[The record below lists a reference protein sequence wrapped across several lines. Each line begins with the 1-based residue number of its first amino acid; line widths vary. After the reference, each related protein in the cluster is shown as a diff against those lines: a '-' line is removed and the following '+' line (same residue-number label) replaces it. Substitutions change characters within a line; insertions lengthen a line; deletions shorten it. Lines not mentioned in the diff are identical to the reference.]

1 MKNQLTRRV
10 GEAGIIGMLLVLL
23 LLNLVAGTHWLD
35 SDMAAEMMFSKLLAE
50 EGHLFGSTHWYYST
64 EFRVLYTQVI
74 MTPLFHI
81 FGSWHV
87 IRVLTNMICY
97 LLLLLSYW
105 YMMVPLKLKRSSV
118 LLGGVAVLMPFSETL
133 MLHMHMGNTYMP
145 HVILMFFYLGALL
158 RLRKAERVRE
168 EKPALIVVSVLSLV
182 FGLSGVRYF
191 MLLLAPIL
199 LAFLWQIWRTRG
211 EMLKADTTKCK
222 VRSFGISL
230 VAALL
235 GYGIH
240 ATVITK
246 AFQFQ
251 TYDVTTFIQVFQ
263 GYFLDRV
270 QNAFGALLMI
280 LGYIPKAN
288 VLSPRGIFGLFSFLL
303 LLILILVRRGLQ
315 AKLADMSEERRFL
328 VFFWDALV
336 FVNLFLFV
344 FTDTTM
350 VPRYYIPIW
359 AFTIVLFVLYLEM
372 AEDGFEKKVLLYGA
386 GIMVLLGTVKE
397 AASLVTTDKNQ
408 DRMGAISFLQDH
420 DYHFGYA
427 TYWNGNIMEELSD
440 GAVEVAALED
450 LEEKNLFRWSSKT
463 VYFDPNYY
471 EGPVFLL
478 TTLAET
484 NAHVEDSLL
493 QKGQEVYRD
502 ASFVIYSYE
511 DQKSFLEILNEK
523 VAE

>member
-1 MKNQLTRRV
+1 M
-10 GEAGIIGMLLVLL
+10 
-23 LLNLVAGTHWLD
+23 
-35 SDMAAEMMFSKLLAE
+35 
-50 EGHLFGSTHWYYST
+50 
-64 EFRVLYTQVI
+64 
-74 MTPLFHI
+74 
-81 FGSWHV
+81 
-87 IRVLTNMICY
+87 
-97 LLLLLSYW
+97 
-105 YMMVPLKLKRSSV
+105 
-118 LLGGVAVLMPFSETL
+118 
-133 MLHMHMGNTYMP
+133 
-145 HVILMFFYLGALL
+145 
-158 RLRKAERVRE
+158 
-168 EKPALIVVSVLSLV
+168 
-182 FGLSGVRYF
+182 
-191 MLLLAPIL
+191 
-199 LAFLWQIWRTRG
+199 
-211 EMLKADTTKCK
+211 
-222 VRSFGISL
+222 
-230 VAALL
+230 
-235 GYGIH
+235 
-240 ATVITK
+240 
-246 AFQFQ
+246 
-251 TYDVTTFIQVFQ
+251 
-263 GYFLDRV
+263 
-270 QNAFGALLMI
+270 
-280 LGYIPKAN
+280 
-288 VLSPRGIFGLFSFLL
+288 
-303 LLILILVRRGLQ
+303 
-315 AKLADMSEERRFL
+315 

-463 VYFDPNYY
+463 VYFDPDYY

-484 NAHVEDSLL
+484 DAHVEDALL

-511 DQKSFLEILNEK
+511 NQKSFLEILNEK
-523 VAE
+523 MAE